1 MRRSGRTSSGELVW
15 GGGVPWA
22 GNSGVGAD
30 GWRVLGLS
38 EVWVRRLVSV
48 LCCLCVAWLCNEKV
62 CPDRVSTTGTNIGR
76 YDHLP
81 AVSELSSIQSLHMIS

>member
-48 LCCLCVAWLCNEKV
+48 LCCLCVAWLCNGDEFILEYTAGFA
-62 CPDRVSTTGTNIGR
+62 CIDYIT
-76 YDHLP
+76 
-81 AVSELSSIQSLHMIS
+81 

>member
-22 GNSGVGAD
+22 GDSSVGAD

-48 LCCLCVAWLCNEKV
+48 LCCLCVAWLCNGGKEVGVK
-62 CPDRVSTTGTNIGR
+62 
-76 YDHLP
+76 
-81 AVSELSSIQSLHMIS
+81 AVFVFLH